1 MTCEQL
7 NFKDNKTLL
16 QLKDYALNVLAKN
29 SAYAISEMFSTELK
43 FAADCL
49 LMWFNKKFKNNNLQL
64 SNDKKLN
71 MKSKIQLIVNLIHV
85 VFVLFHY
92 K

>member
-43 FAADCL
+43 FAGDCL

-71 MKSKIQLIVNLIHV
+71 MKSKIQLIVNPIHV
-85 VFVLFHY
+85 IFVLFHY